1 MAQRQL
7 YSGLDLYDW
16 RGTGPNGR
24 TKAVDVDK
32 WQQNQEDIRH
42 LPGAFPVQSVVITD
56 GQITPTVAALSVD
69 TEGGAPADDL
79 TAIAP
84 GDLHAGMLLALCSV
98 DTGRKV
104 TIKNSAGAS
113 GIQTLDGKDVVLDTQ
128 YAVMLRLVS
137 TESLTLW
144 REEPGPL
151 RLQLTVSTPDKL
163 GGVKVQTGD
172 DDGLEMI
179 GDKLRVRNANSTQ
192 RGSVLASE
200 TAAANA
206 VPQAG
211 EDGRLDA
218 SWLLSGLPIGYIY
231 AWPYSTPMDGSI
243 QINGQL
249 LNRQLY
255 ADLFAYAQS
264 HGQVITE
271 AEWQEKAAQQ
281 GGYCA
286 FYSEGDGSTTFRA
299 PKFAPYQKFTMVSS
313 DAGKYYEAGLPG
325 ITGDVDAGYG
335 GNSQWLGLFN
345 SGSGCFKTS
354 GNYNQRYASVL
365 SGGENYTG
373 MSFDASGS
381 DKIYGNSDT
390 VRPESMDWI
399 VCVVAFGTVTNVGSV
414 DVANVMA
421 AVGQVQ
427 VAVETAQKTADAAV
441 EAGGKVVSKG
451 SRSTA
456 GDWTISGLTIGK
468 LLYIVM
474 DSTATNTYLA
484 SVDIRTISGAIGG
497 TGGQGNYLLGRQDG
511 GSGPL
516 TISPPTFIVVPTST
530 TVVLNLYDP
539 RNCKLTA
546 FQ

>member
-1 MAQRQL
+1 MTQRQL

-56 GQITPTVAALSVD
+56 GQIAPTAAALSVD

-113 GIQTLDGKDVVLDTQ
+113 GIQTLDGKDVVLDTR
-128 YAVMLRLVS
+128 YAVMLRLVN

-151 RLQLTVSTPDKL
+151 RLQLTVSTPDTL

-179 GDKLRVRNANSTQ
+179 GDKLRVRQANSTQ

-299 PKFAPYQKFTMVSS
+299 PKFAPYQKLTMASS
-313 DAGKYYEAGLPG
+313 DAGKYYPAGLPD
-325 ITGDVDAGYG
+325 IYGYMPFAYTT
-335 GNSQWLGLFN
+335 L
-345 SGSGCFKTS
+345 
-354 GNYNQRYASVL
+354 YACKGAFEEHAPAL
-365 SGGENYTG
+365 SGQYGAQYSTG
-373 MSFDASGS
+373 NTTRSYDFRASRY
-381 DKIYGNSDT
+381 DNTYGNSKT
-390 VRPESMDWI
+390 VTPESMDWI

-427 VAVETAQKTADAAV
+427 SEVEEVKNGL
-441 EAGGKVVSKG
+441 EEIK
-451 SRSTA
+451 
-456 GDWTISGLTIGK
+456 ISGKKVTKKVTRTTSGNWSITGLVVGIP
-468 LLYIVM
+468 LYILVNVKS
-474 DSTATNTYLA
+474 STGLDYG
-484 SVDIRTISGAIGG
+484 IISGADGNKTDGGGAYFQLGNHTSYASGG
-497 TGGQGNYLLGRQDG
+497 TIV
-511 GSGPL
+511 
-516 TISPPTFIVVPTST
+516 TIPTST
-530 TVVLNLYDP
+530 TVVIKINSLNCELVAY
-539 RNCKLTA
+539 
-546 FQ
+546 Q

>member
-56 GQITPTVAALSVD
+56 GQITPTAAALSVD

-172 DDGLEMI
+172 DDGLEMT
-179 GDKLRVRNANSTQ
+179 GDKLRVRQANGTQ

-200 TAAANA
+200 TAQAGAVPFAGSNGKLDDSWLPRIFDDLRKSWIGVPRYWRSTELPANHCWANGDFVAFADWPELKQVYDAGGFEGMLLPWDADSGTKEANLGKWRPDAANPTGLYTPNLGGQFLRNWIQGEQEA
-206 VPQAG
+206 AG
-211 EDGRLDA
+211 QWHRDEIR
-218 SWLLSGLPIGYIY
+218 
-231 AWPYSTPMDGSI
+231 
-243 QINGQL
+243 N
-249 LNRQLY
+249 
-255 ADLFAYAQS
+255 
-264 HGQVITE
+264 
-271 AEWQEKAAQQ
+271 
-281 GGYCA
+281 
-286 FYSEGDGSTTFRA
+286 
-299 PKFAPYQKFTMVSS
+299 
-313 DAGKYYEAGLPG
+313 
-325 ITGDVDAGYG
+325 ITGDFKAYNFMTGYPERIQASGAFGAGDGWGSQSGETG
-335 GNSQWLGLFN
+335 GGSLGL
-345 SGSGCFKTS
+345 
-354 GNYNQRYASVL
+354 L
-365 SGGENYTG
+365 
-373 MSFDASGS
+373 FDAS
-381 DKIYGNSDT
+381 K
-390 VRPESMDWI
+390 
-399 VCVVAFGTVTNVGSV
+399 
-414 DVANVMA
+414 
-421 AVGQVQ
+421 
-427 VAVETAQKTADAAV
+427 
-441 EAGGKVVSKG
+441 
-451 SRSTA
+451 
-456 GDWTISGLTIGK
+456 
-468 LLYIVM
+468 
-474 DSTATNTYLA
+474 
-484 SVDIRTISGAIGG
+484 
-497 TGGQGNYLLGRQDG
+497 
-511 GSGPL
+511 
-516 TISPPTFIVVPTST
+516 VVPTST
-530 TVVLNLYDP
+530 EVVPKHIWQPLIIYLGKP
-539 RNCKLTA
+539 A
-546 FQ
+546 

>member
-1 MAQRQL
+1 MTQRQL

-56 GQITPTVAALSVD
+56 GQIAPTAAALSVD

-113 GIQTLDGKDVVLDTQ
+113 GIQTLDGKDVVLDTR
-128 YAVMLRLVS
+128 YAVMLRLVN

-151 RLQLTVSTPDKL
+151 RLQLTVSTPDTL

-179 GDKLRVRNANSTQ
+179 GDKLRVRQANSTQ

-325 ITGDVDAGYG
+325 ITGDIDAGYD
-335 GNSQWLGLFN
+335 GNSQWLG
-345 SGSGCFKTS
+345 
-354 GNYNQRYASVL
+354 
-365 SGGENYTG
+365 
-373 MSFDASGS
+373 
-381 DKIYGNSDT
+381 
-390 VRPESMDWI
+390 
-399 VCVVAFGTVTNVGSV
+399 
-414 DVANVMA
+414 
-421 AVGQVQ
+421 
-427 VAVETAQKTADAAV
+427 
-441 EAGGKVVSKG
+441 
-451 SRSTA
+451 
-456 GDWTISGLTIGK
+456 
-468 LLYIVM
+468 
-474 DSTATNTYLA
+474 
-484 SVDIRTISGAIGG
+484 
-497 TGGQGNYLLGRQDG
+497 
-511 GSGPL
+511 
-516 TISPPTFIVVPTST
+516 
-530 TVVLNLYDP
+530 
-539 RNCKLTA
+539 
-546 FQ
+546 

>member
-56 GQITPTVAALSVD
+56 GQITPTAAALSVD

-151 RLQLTVSTPDKL
+151 RLQLTVSTPDTL

-179 GDKLRVRNANSTQ
+179 GDKLRVRQANATQ

-200 TAAANA
+200 TAKAGA
-206 VPQAG
+206 VPVGGADGSLG
-211 EDGRLDA
+211 EDWLKKAMEAAAKAQETADEAA
-218 SWLLSGLPIGYIY
+218 SKKS
-231 AWPYSTPMDGSI
+231 SI
-243 QINGQL
+243 KIL
-249 LNRQLY
+249 ATR
-255 ADLFAYAQS
+255 
-264 HGQVITE
+264 
-271 AEWQEKAAQQ
+271 KR
-281 GGYCA
+281 
-286 FYSEGDGSTTFRA
+286 GSTGTINDSWTITGVDITSPLYISHNTTTPTPVGVILERATGVLDGPITSSAVQMYSWGYNSPSGNRGFSAVTQIFRA
-299 PKFAPYQKFTMVSS
+299 S
-313 DAGKYYEAGLPG
+313 DE
-325 ITGDVDAGYG
+325 
-335 GNSQWLGLFN
+335 
-345 SGSGCFKTS
+345 
-354 GNYNQRYASVL
+354 
-365 SGGENYTG
+365 
-373 MSFDASGS
+373 
-381 DKIYGNSDT
+381 
-390 VRPESMDWI
+390 
-399 VCVVAFGTVTNVGSV
+399 
-414 DVANVMA
+414 
-421 AVGQVQ
+421 
-427 VAVETAQKTADAAV
+427 
-441 EAGGKVVSKG
+441 
-451 SRSTA
+451 
-456 GDWTISGLTIGK
+456 
-468 LLYIVM
+468 
-474 DSTATNTYLA
+474 
-484 SVDIRTISGAIGG
+484 
-497 TGGQGNYLLGRQDG
+497 
-511 GSGPL
+511 
-516 TISPPTFIVVPTST
+516 
-530 TVVLNLYDP
+530 TVVLEINWAGTTVTQT
-539 RNCKLTA
+539 LTA
-546 FQ
+546 WQYL

>member
-56 GQITPTVAALSVD
+56 GQITPTAAALSVD

-98 DTGRKV
+98 DAGRKV

-151 RLQLTVSTPDKL
+151 RLQLTVSTPDTL

-200 TAAANA
+200 TAKTGA

-211 EDGRLDA
+211 EGGDLDLSWSLGKIWIGVPRYWRSTNLPPAHCWANGDFVAFADWPELKAVYDAGGFAGMLMDWDADSETQAANLGKWRPDAAEPAGLYTPNFGGQFIRGWASGSGEAGRSAMDTSRNILGAITVGTITYGAVATINGSGALSCGDSSNVVSGGGETITGTQGIQLDA
-218 SWLLSGLPIGYIY
+218 SKSWGVEHTGDEFAPQHVHLPMIIYLGLP
-231 AWPYSTPMDGSI
+231 S
-243 QINGQL
+243 
-249 LNRQLY
+249 
-255 ADLFAYAQS
+255 
-264 HGQVITE
+264 
-271 AEWQEKAAQQ
+271 
-281 GGYCA
+281 
-286 FYSEGDGSTTFRA
+286 
-299 PKFAPYQKFTMVSS
+299 
-313 DAGKYYEAGLPG
+313 
-325 ITGDVDAGYG
+325 
-335 GNSQWLGLFN
+335 
-345 SGSGCFKTS
+345 
-354 GNYNQRYASVL
+354 
-365 SGGENYTG
+365 
-373 MSFDASGS
+373 
-381 DKIYGNSDT
+381 
-390 VRPESMDWI
+390 
-399 VCVVAFGTVTNVGSV
+399 
-414 DVANVMA
+414 
-421 AVGQVQ
+421 
-427 VAVETAQKTADAAV
+427 
-441 EAGGKVVSKG
+441 
-451 SRSTA
+451 
-456 GDWTISGLTIGK
+456 
-468 LLYIVM
+468 
-474 DSTATNTYLA
+474 
-484 SVDIRTISGAIGG
+484 
-497 TGGQGNYLLGRQDG
+497 
-511 GSGPL
+511 
-516 TISPPTFIVVPTST
+516 
-530 TVVLNLYDP
+530 
-539 RNCKLTA
+539 
-546 FQ
+546 

>member
-56 GQITPTVAALSVD
+56 GQITPTAAALSVD

-98 DTGRKV
+98 DAGRKV

-179 GDKLRVRNANSTQ
+179 GDKLRVRQANSTQ

-200 TAAANA
+200 TAKAGA
-206 VPQAG
+206 VPLGGAGGALG
-211 EDGRLDA
+211 EDWLKKAMDA
-218 SWLLSGLPIGYIY
+218 
-231 AWPYSTPMDGSI
+231 A
-243 QINGQL
+243 
-249 LNRQLY
+249 
-255 ADLFAYAQS
+255 
-264 HGQVITE
+264 
-271 AEWQEKAAQQ
+271 
-281 GGYCA
+281 
-286 FYSEGDGSTTFRA
+286 GD
-299 PKFAPYQKFTMVSS
+299 
-313 DAGKYYEAGLPG
+313 
-325 ITGDVDAGYG
+325 
-335 GNSQWLGLFN
+335 
-345 SGSGCFKTS
+345 
-354 GNYNQRYASVL
+354 
-365 SGGENYTG
+365 
-373 MSFDASGS
+373 
-381 DKIYGNSDT
+381 
-390 VRPESMDWI
+390 
-399 VCVVAFGTVTNVGSV
+399 
-414 DVANVMA
+414 
-421 AVGQVQ
+421 
-427 VAVETAQKTADAAV
+427 AQKTADDAKEDIAKLAV
-441 EAGGKVVSKG
+441 SSGKVAFKA
-451 SRSTA
+451 SRSTE
-456 GDWTISGLTIGK
+456 GTWTITGLEIGK
-468 LLYIVM
+468 PLYVLANLNSPGREDAGAYIHVV
-474 DSTATNTYLA
+474 SGAEGGETAT
-484 SVDIRTISGAIGG
+484 SD
-497 TGGQGNYLLGRQDG
+497 DG
-511 GSGPL
+511 FYFYVGVSAHNS
-516 TISPPTFIVVPTST
+516 TNCFVCVPTSS
-530 TVVLNLYDP
+530 TVVLEIGNPNASLNYCML
-539 RNCKLTA
+539 RA
-546 FQ
+546 YQ